1 MSLTRRSL
9 LAGGA
14 ALSSAALLTGR
25 VSATGIELDASPTPW
40 ASPVGGEMVVYS
52 GRNEALVGPLLEE
65 MKKDIG
71 VDISVRY
78 GNTAELAAT
87 ILEEGKNSPADV
99 YFAQDAGALGALAKA
114 GVLAPL
120 PQDLLD
126 KVDQRFRSKD
136 GLWIGSSARA
146 RVLAYNTETVDPAT
160 LPNTVEALVDPK
172 WSGKLGW
179 APPNASF
186 QAFITAFRLLRG
198 DDAARKW
205 LEGMMANN
213 MTAFDN
219 NADALRAVARGELAG
234 ALVNHY
240 YKYEVMREEGHDI
253 PVENHFFDPGDVGS
267 LVNVAGVAI
276 LKTTGHAEQADAFT
290 RFLLDVEAQQYF
302 AKETAEY
309 PIADGI
315 KPYYDDLPPL
325 DQVHGPDI
333 DLNDLDDLEGTLEM
347 LTDLGLL

>member
-14 ALSSAALLTGR
+14 AFSSVALLSGR
-25 VSATGIELDASPTPW
+25 AGATGISLDGSPTPW

-65 MKKDIG
+65 MKTDIG

-120 PQDLLD
+120 PEDLLE

-136 GLWIGSSARA
+136 GLWIGTSARA
-146 RVLAYNTETVDPAT
+146 RVLAYNTENVDPAT
-160 LPNTVEALVDPK
+160 LPTSVEELTDPK

-186 QAFITAFRLLRG
+186 QAFITAFRILKG
-198 DDAARKW
+198 EDAARAW
-205 LEGMMANN
+205 LEGMMANR

-219 NADALRAVARGELAG
+219 NADALRAVARGELQA

-240 YKYEVMREEGHDI
+240 YKYEITREEGHDI
-253 PVENHFFDPGDVGS
+253 PVDNHYFDPGDVGS

-276 LKTTGHAEQADAFT
+276 LKTADHTEQADAFV
-290 RFLLDVEAQQYF
+290 RFLLDLEAQEYF
-302 AKETAEY
+302 AEQTAEY
-309 PIADGI
+309 PVADGV
-315 KPYYDDLPPL
+315 KPFYDDLPPL
-325 DQVHGPDI
+325 DQIHGPDI
-333 DLNDLDDLEGTLEM
+333 DLNDLDDLEGTLEL

>member
-14 ALSSAALLTGR
+14 AFSSVALLSGR
-25 VSATGIELDASPTPW
+25 AGATGISLDGSPTPW

-65 MKKDIG
+65 MKTDIG

-120 PQDLLD
+120 PEDLLE

-136 GLWIGSSARA
+136 GLWIGTSARA
-146 RVLAYNTETVDPAT
+146 RVLAYNTENVDPAT
-160 LPNTVEALVDPK
+160 LPTSVEELTDPK

-186 QAFITAFRLLRG
+186 QAFITAFRILKG
-198 DDAARKW
+198 EDAARAW
-205 LEGMMANN
+205 LEGMMANR

-219 NADALRAVARGELAG
+219 NADALRAVARGELQA

-240 YKYEVMREEGHDI
+240 YKYEVTREEGHDI
-253 PVENHFFDPGDVGS
+253 PVENHYFDPGDVGS

-276 LKTTGHAEQADAFT
+276 LKTADHTEQSDAFV
-290 RFLLDVEAQQYF
+290 RFLLDVEAQEYF
-302 AKETAEY
+302 AEQTAEY
-309 PIADGI
+309 PIADGV
-315 KPYYDDLPPL
+315 KPFFDDLPPL
-325 DQVHGPDI
+325 DQIHGPDI
-333 DLNDLDDLEGTLEM
+333 DLNDLDDLEGTLEL
-347 LTDLGLL
+347 LTDLGLI

>member
-14 ALSSAALLTGR
+14 AFSSVALLSGR
-25 VSATGIELDASPTPW
+25 AGATGISLDGSPTPW

-65 MKKDIG
+65 MKTDIG
-71 VDISVRY
+71 VDISVRF

-120 PQDLLD
+120 PEDLLE

-136 GLWIGSSARA
+136 GLWIGTSARA
-146 RVLAYNTETVDPAT
+146 RVLAYNTGNVDPTT
-160 LPNTVEALVDPK
+160 LPASVEELTDPK

-186 QAFITAFRLLRG
+186 QAFVTAFRILKG
-198 DDAARKW
+198 EDAARAW
-205 LEGMMANN
+205 LEAMMANK

-219 NADALRAVARGELAG
+219 NADAVRAVARGELDG

-240 YKYEVMREEGHDI
+240 YKYEISREEGHDI
-253 PVENHFFDPGDVGS
+253 PVDNHYFDPGDVGS

-276 LKTTGHAEQADAFT
+276 LKTADHTEQADAFV
-290 RFLLDVEAQQYF
+290 RFLLDLEAQEYF
-302 AKETAEY
+302 AEQTAEY
-309 PIADGI
+309 PVADGV
-315 KPYYDDLPPL
+315 KPFYDDLPPL
-325 DQVHGPDI
+325 DQIHGPDI
-333 DLNDLDDLEGTLEM
+333 DLNDLDDLEGTLEL

>member
-14 ALSSAALLTGR
+14 AFSSVALLSGR
-25 VSATGIELDASPTPW
+25 AGATGISLDGSPTPW

-65 MKKDIG
+65 MKTDIG

-120 PQDLLD
+120 PEDLLE

-136 GLWIGSSARA
+136 GLWIGTSARA
-146 RVLAYNTETVDPAT
+146 RVLAYNTENVDPAT
-160 LPNTVEALVDPK
+160 LPTSVEELTDPK

-186 QAFITAFRLLRG
+186 QAFITAFRILKG
-198 DDAARKW
+198 EDAARAW
-205 LEGMMANN
+205 LEGMMANK

-219 NADALRAVARGELAG
+219 NADALRAVARGELQA

-240 YKYEVMREEGHDI
+240 YKYEVTREEGHDI
-253 PVENHFFDPGDVGS
+253 PVENHYFDPGDVGS

-276 LKTTGHAEQADAFT
+276 LKTADHTEQSDAFV
-290 RFLLDVEAQQYF
+290 RFLLDVEAQEYF
-302 AKETAEY
+302 AEQTAEY
-309 PIADGI
+309 PVADGV
-315 KPYYDDLPPL
+315 KPFFDDLPPL
-325 DQVHGPDI
+325 DQIHGPDI
-333 DLNDLDDLEGTLEM
+333 DLNDLDDLEGTLEL
-347 LTDLGLL
+347 LTDLGLI

>member
-14 ALSSAALLTGR
+14 AFSSVALLSGR
-25 VSATGIELDASPTPW
+25 AGATGISLDGSPTPW

-65 MKKDIG
+65 MKTDIG

-120 PQDLLD
+120 PEDLLE

-136 GLWIGSSARA
+136 GLWIGTSARA
-146 RVLAYNTETVDPAT
+146 RVLAYNTENVDPAT
-160 LPNTVEALVDPK
+160 LPTSVEELTDPK

-186 QAFITAFRLLRG
+186 QAFITAFRILKG
-198 DDAARKW
+198 EDAARAW
-205 LEGMMANN
+205 LEGMMANK

-219 NADALRAVARGELAG
+219 NADALRAVARGELQA

-240 YKYEVMREEGHDI
+240 YKYEVTREEGHDI
-253 PVENHFFDPGDVGS
+253 PVENHYFDPGDVGS

-276 LKTTGHAEQADAFT
+276 LKTADHTEQSDAFT
-290 RFLLDVEAQQYF
+290 RFLLDAEAQEYF
-302 AKETAEY
+302 AEQTAEY
-309 PIADGI
+309 PIADGV
-315 KPYYDDLPPL
+315 KPFFDDLPPL
-325 DQVHGPDI
+325 DKIHGPDI
-333 DLNDLDDLEGTLEM
+333 DLNDLDDLEGTLEL
-347 LTDLGLL
+347 LTDLGLI

>member
-14 ALSSAALLTGR
+14 AFSSVAPLSGR
-25 VSATGIELDASPTPW
+25 AGATGISLDGSPTPW

-65 MKKDIG
+65 MKTDIG

-120 PQDLLD
+120 PEDLLE

-136 GLWIGSSARA
+136 GLWIGTSARA
-146 RVLAYNTETVDPAT
+146 RVLAYNTENVDPAT
-160 LPNTVEALVDPK
+160 LPTSVEELTDPK

-186 QAFITAFRLLRG
+186 QAFITAFRILKG
-198 DDAARKW
+198 EDAARAW
-205 LEGMMANN
+205 LEGMMANK

-219 NADALRAVARGELAG
+219 NADALRAVARGELQA

-240 YKYEVMREEGHDI
+240 YKYEVTREEGHDI
-253 PVENHFFDPGDVGS
+253 PVENHYFDPGDVGS

-276 LKTTGHAEQADAFT
+276 LKTADHTEQSDAFV
-290 RFLLDVEAQQYF
+290 RFLLDVEAQEYF
-302 AKETAEY
+302 AEQTAEY
-309 PIADGI
+309 PIADGV
-315 KPYYDDLPPL
+315 KPFFDDLPPL
-325 DQVHGPDI
+325 DQIHGPDI
-333 DLNDLDDLEGTLEM
+333 DLNDLDDLEGTLEL
-347 LTDLGLL
+347 LTDLGLI

>member
-14 ALSSAALLTGR
+14 AFSSAALLTGR
-25 VSATGIELDASPTPW
+25 AGATGISLDGSPTPW

-65 MKKDIG
+65 MKTDIG

-120 PQDLLD
+120 PDDLLD

-136 GLWIGSSARA
+136 GLWIGTSARA

-160 LPNTVEALVDPK
+160 LPASVEELTDPK

-186 QAFITAFRLLRG
+186 QAFITAFRILKG
-198 DDAARKW
+198 EDAARAW
-205 LEGMMANN
+205 LEAMMANK

-219 NADALRAVARGELAG
+219 NADAVRAVARGELAG

-240 YKYEVMREEGHDI
+240 YKYEITREEGHDI
-253 PVENHFFDPGDVGS
+253 PVDNHYFDPGDVGS

-276 LKTTGHAEQADAFT
+276 LKSADHTEQSDAFV
-290 RFLLDVEAQQYF
+290 RFLLDVEAQEYF
-302 AKETAEY
+302 AEQTAEY
-309 PIADGI
+309 PVADGV
-315 KPYYDDLPPL
+315 KPFYDDLPPL
-325 DQVHGPDI
+325 DQIHGPDI
-333 DLNDLDDLEGTLEM
+333 DLNDLDDLEGTLEL
-347 LTDLGLL
+347 LTDLGLI